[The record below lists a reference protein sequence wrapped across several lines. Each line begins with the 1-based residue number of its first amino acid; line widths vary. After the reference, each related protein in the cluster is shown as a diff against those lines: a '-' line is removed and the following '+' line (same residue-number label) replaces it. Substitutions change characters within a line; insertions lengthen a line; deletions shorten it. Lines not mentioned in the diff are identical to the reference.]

1 MPPTVHWWLA
11 GSPQAG
17 KPVPTNSCGVQVCS
31 WSACD
36 ASTLG
41 VPTWMS
47 TAILSFSISSV
58 TSGGVL
64 FGS

>member
-1 MPPTVHWWLA
+1 MVHSWFA

-17 KPVPTNSCGVQVCS
+17 KPVPTNSCGVQLLSCRPRTE
-31 WSACD
+31 A
-36 ASTLG
+36 TFG
-41 VPTWMS
+41 VPTWMIE
-47 TAILSFSISSV
+47 AMILSASISSV